1 MIFDHKVCDTI
12 KLLNNKRH
20 ITAQKQKKLEE
31 LQTQYDQLVR
41 DSEDAVNTDKGES
54 ADAQV
59 ECLCKTGHV
68 PVCLDYYLYFLH
80 YLLSQLIKTMRFL
93 LKRQSVCFGLVHEG
107 SLLLTMD
114 NSISV
119 KFPVKDH
126 L

>member
-31 LQTQYDQLVR
+31 LQTQYDQLVK

-68 PVCLDYYLYFLH
+68 VCLDYYLYVLH
-80 YLLSQLIKTMRFL
+80 YLLSQLIKTAVRFFFFFFCCKGNL
-93 LKRQSVCFGLVHEG
+93 FVLVWFTKNH
-107 SLLLTMD
+107 
-114 NSISV
+114 
-119 KFPVKDH
+119 FY
-126 L
+126 